1 MPTHKRGLYSFIYVV
16 FGDTLDVNVV
26 SSRFFMPNINDYILL
41 IDEISKLY
49 SDKKKRRENDFFI
62 FCREL
67 ELLYPTA
74 IKSLSQKYIIPFLE
88 QFPFLT
94 SPSYLQA
101 VLHRERKETD
111 HSLFL
116 KYVLSQCKCGSSILL
131 DFCNIIG
138 CQSEWINAIK
148 QNTYTVES
156 EFSTKQQRKQS
167 ISLRRM
173 DLFIKDEKN
182 KWLIVI
188 ENKIDSKI
196 RVEKGNQLDVY
207 KEYCERK
214 YPQYD
219 RLYILLSYRESNFKD
234 IKKRGWKQLHY
245 YSVFNIL
252 LQYVEK
258 DDFIKEYLRTLYCLL
273 FPNIQIANGY
283 RASSLFC
290 CWLFINRVILK
301 LNQYAGNF
309 IA

>member
-1 MPTHKRGLYSFIYVV
+1 
-16 FGDTLDVNVV
+16 
-26 SSRFFMPNINDYILL
+26 MPNINDYILL

-62 FCREL
+62 FCKEL

-94 SPSYLQA
+94 SPFYLQA

-173 DLFIKDEKN
+173 DLFIKDDKN
-182 KWLIVI
+182 KWLVVV
-188 ENKIDSKI
+188 ENKIDSNI
-196 RVEKGNQLDVY
+196 RVEKGSQLDAY
-207 KEYCERK
+207 SEFCKRNYPEYNK
-214 YPQYD
+214 
-219 RLYILLSYRESNFKD
+219 LYILLSYREDNFKD
-234 IKKRGWKQLHY
+234 IENSKKESEWLPMNY
-245 YSVFNIL
+245 YSVFNVL
-252 LQYVEK
+252 LKYAEE
-258 DDFIKEYLRTLYCLL
+258 DDFIKEYLKILYFLL
-273 FPNIQIANGY
+273 FPNIQILNVH
-283 RASSLFC
+283 RSSSLFRYQ
-290 CWLFINRVILK
+290 LFIDRVILK

>member
-1 MPTHKRGLYSFIYVV
+1 MWALLIYLRGVWRYLRRECSKL
-16 FGDTLDVNVV
+16 T
-26 SSRFFMPNINDYILL
+26 FFMPNINDYILL

-62 FCREL
+62 FCKEL

-94 SPSYLQA
+94 SPFYLQA

-196 RVEKGNQLDVY
+196 RVEKGSQLDAY
-207 KEYCERK
+207 SEFCKRN
-214 YPQYD
+214 YPQYNK
-219 RLYILLSYRESNFKD
+219 LYILLSYREDNFKD
-234 IKKRGWKQLHY
+234 IENSKKESEWLPMNY
-245 YSVFNIL
+245 YSVFNVL
-252 LQYVEK
+252 LKYAEE
-258 DDFIKEYLRTLYCLL
+258 DNFIKEYLKILYFLL
-273 FPNIQIANGY
+273 FPNIQILNVH
-283 RASSLFC
+283 RSSSLFR
-290 CWLFINRVILK
+290 CWLFIYRVILK

>member
-1 MPTHKRGLYSFIYVV
+1 
-16 FGDTLDVNVV
+16 
-26 SSRFFMPNINDYILL
+26 MPNINDYILL

-49 SDKKKRRENDFFI
+49 SDKKKRRKNDFFI
-62 FCREL
+62 FCKEL

-94 SPSYLQA
+94 SPFYLQA

-196 RVEKGNQLDVY
+196 RVEKGSQLDAY
-207 KEYCERK
+207 SEFCKRN
-214 YPQYD
+214 YPQYNK
-219 RLYILLSYRESNFKD
+219 LYILLSYREDNFKD
-234 IKKRGWKQLHY
+234 IENSKKESEWLPMNY
-245 YSVFNIL
+245 YSVFNVL
-252 LQYVEK
+252 LKYAEE
-258 DDFIKEYLRTLYCLL
+258 DNFIKEYLKILYFLL
-273 FPNIQIANGY
+273 FPNIQILNVH
-283 RASSLFC
+283 RSSSLFR

>member
-1 MPTHKRGLYSFIYVV
+1 
-16 FGDTLDVNVV
+16 
-26 SSRFFMPNINDYILL
+26 MPNINDNILL

-62 FCREL
+62 FCKEL

-94 SPSYLQA
+94 SPFYLQA

-173 DLFIKDEKN
+173 DLFINDEKN
-182 KWLIVI
+182 
-188 ENKIDSKI
+188 IDSKI
-196 RVEKGNQLDVY
+196 RVEKGSQLDAY
-207 KEYCERK
+207 SEFCKRN
-214 YPQYD
+214 YPQYNK
-219 RLYILLSYRESNFKD
+219 LYILLSYREDNFKD
-234 IKKRGWKQLHY
+234 IENSKKESEWLPMNY
-245 YSVFNIL
+245 YSVFNVL
-252 LQYVEK
+252 LKYAEE
-258 DDFIKEYLRTLYCLL
+258 DDFIKEYLNILYFLL
-273 FPNIQIANGY
+273 FPNIQILNVHCS
-283 RASSLFC
+283 SSLFR

>member
-1 MPTHKRGLYSFIYVV
+1 MSTHKRGLYSFIYVV

-131 DFCNIIG
+131 DFCNIIE

-196 RVEKGNQLDVY
+196 RVEKGSQLDAY
-207 KEYCERK
+207 SDFCKRN
-214 YPQYD
+214 YPQYNK
-219 RLYILLSYRESNFKD
+219 LYILLSYREDNFKD
-234 IKKRGWKQLHY
+234 IKNTEWLSMNY

-252 LQYVEK
+252 LKYVSEN
-258 DDFIKEYLRTLYCLL
+258 DFIKEYLRTLYCLL
-273 FPNIQIANGY
+273 FPNIQVPNVHYSFSLY
-283 RASSLFC
+283 RYL
-290 CWLFINRVILK
+290 LFINRVSLK
-301 LNQYAGNF
+301 LN
-309 IA
+309 

>member
-1 MPTHKRGLYSFIYVV
+1 MWALLIYLRGVWRYLRRECSKL
-16 FGDTLDVNVV
+16 T
-26 SSRFFMPNINDYILL
+26 FFMPNINDYILL

-62 FCREL
+62 FCKEL

-94 SPSYLQA
+94 SPFYLQA

-196 RVEKGNQLDVY
+196 RVEKGSQLDAY
-207 KEYCERK
+207 SEFCKRN
-214 YPQYD
+214 YPQYNK
-219 RLYILLSYRESNFKD
+219 LYILLSYREDNFKD
-234 IKKRGWKQLHY
+234 IENSKKESEWLPMNY
-245 YSVFNIL
+245 YSVFNVL
-252 LQYVEK
+252 LKYAEE
-258 DDFIKEYLRTLYCLL
+258 DNFIKEYLKILYFLL
-273 FPNIQIANGY
+273 FPNIQILNVH
-283 RASSLFC
+283 RSSSLFR

>member
-1 MPTHKRGLYSFIYVV
+1 
-16 FGDTLDVNVV
+16 
-26 SSRFFMPNINDYILL
+26 MPNINDYILL

-62 FCREL
+62 FCKEL

-196 RVEKGNQLDVY
+196 RVEKGSQLDAY
-207 KEYCERK
+207 SEFCKRN
-214 YPQYD
+214 YPQYNK
-219 RLYILLSYRESNFKD
+219 LYILLSYREDNFKD
-234 IKKRGWKQLHY
+234 IENSKKESEWLPMNY
-245 YSVFNIL
+245 YSVFNVL
-252 LQYVEK
+252 LKYAEE
-258 DDFIKEYLRTLYCLL
+258 DNFIKEYLKILYFLL
-273 FPNIQIANGY
+273 FPNIQILNVH
-283 RASSLFC
+283 RSSSLFR

>member
-1 MPTHKRGLYSFIYVV
+1 
-16 FGDTLDVNVV
+16 
-26 SSRFFMPNINDYILL
+26 MPNINDYILL

-62 FCREL
+62 FCKEL
-67 ELLYPTA
+67 ELLYPTT

-94 SPSYLQA
+94 FPSYLQA

-196 RVEKGNQLDVY
+196 RVEKGSQLDAY
-207 KEYCERK
+207 SEFCKRN
-214 YPQYD
+214 YPQYNK
-219 RLYILLSYRESNFKD
+219 LYILLSYREDNFKD
-234 IKKRGWKQLHY
+234 IENSKKESEWLPMNY
-245 YSVFNIL
+245 YSVFNVL
-252 LQYVEK
+252 LKYAEE
-258 DDFIKEYLRTLYCLL
+258 DDFIKEYLNILYFLL
-273 FPNIQIANGY
+273 FPNIQILNVHCS
-283 RASSLFC
+283 SSLFRR
-290 CWLFINRVILK
+290 WLLINRVILK

>member
-1 MPTHKRGLYSFIYVV
+1 M
-16 FGDTLDVNVV
+16 
-26 SSRFFMPNINDYILL
+26 
-41 IDEISKLY
+41 
-49 SDKKKRRENDFFI
+49 
-62 FCREL
+62 

-74 IKSLSQKYIIPFLE
+74 IKSLSQKYIIPFFE

-94 SPSYLQA
+94 SPFYLQA

-173 DLFIKDEKN
+173 DLFINDEKN

-196 RVEKGNQLDVY
+196 RVEKGSQLDAY
-207 KEYCERK
+207 SEFCKRN
-214 YPQYD
+214 YPQYNK
-219 RLYILLSYRESNFKD
+219 LYILLSYREDNFKD
-234 IKKRGWKQLHY
+234 IENSKKESEWLPMNY
-245 YSVFNIL
+245 YSVFNVL
-252 LQYVEK
+252 LKYAEE
-258 DDFIKEYLRTLYCLL
+258 DDFIKEYLNILYFLL
-273 FPNIQIANGY
+273 FPNIQILNVHCS
-283 RASSLFC
+283 SSLFR